1 MNLDSKK
8 ELTTVHYSAYSVKV
22 IHKFKFAP
30 NAMTFPLHWHDR
42 IELLRI
48 WEGRLILTCSDHHC
62 TLLPGDVALI
72 SPKMLH
78 SGTAGDEGVV
88 YDVIMFDPT
97 SLLNETAPAAQY
109 ILPLCQGK
117 YIFDPLVQN
126 PQITARLDSIV
137 AAHRQ
142 ESSNHPLQ
150 VIGELYD
157 LVGLLYKNCVIR
169 ETAALP
175 TQKHFDRTI
184 DYINE
189 HYAEN
194 ISSASLSQMFGY
206 DESYFCRKF
215 KKQTGLTVM
224 KYIQILRIEKARKLL
239 VETQLPVQDISAL
252 CGFSDT
258 AYFTNCFKALCHVT
272 PTRLRET
279 AKQTAQYSKRVKT

>member
-8 ELTTVHYSAYSVKV
+8 ELTTIHYSAYSAKV
-22 IHKFKFAP
+22 IYHFKFAP

-48 WEGRLILTCSDHHC
+48 LEGSLVLTCTDHHC
-62 TLLPGDVALI
+62 TLHPGDVALI

-78 SGTAGDEGVV
+78 SGTAGDEGVM
-88 YDVIMFDPT
+88 YNVIMFNPI
-97 SLLNETAPAAQY
+97 SLINETQPAAQY
-109 ILPLCQGK
+109 IQPLCEGK
-117 YIFDPLVQN
+117 YIFEPLVQN
-126 PQITARLDSIV
+126 AQIAARLDSIV
-137 AAHRQ
+137 AAHQ
-142 ESSNHPLQ
+142 QQTDNHPLQ
-150 VIGELYD
+150 IIGELYD
-157 LVGLLYKNCVIR
+157 LLGLLYKHCVIR

-184 DYINE
+184 NYINE

-194 ISSASLSQMFGY
+194 ISSASLSEMFGY

-239 VETQLPVQDISAL
+239 METELPVQDISAL
-252 CGFSDT
+252 CGFTDT
-258 AYFTNCFKALCHVT
+258 AYFTNRFKSMCHVT
-272 PTRLRET
+272 PTHLRQI
-279 AKQTAQYSKRVKT
+279 AKQKAQYSKKASG